1 VTGTDAVEQAGARSA
16 LDPAAVDVWL
26 VDVEDP
32 AFLAAAETDLPTAED
47 RARAGRL
54 ADHAAAARLLAR
66 RATLRL
72 VLARYTASSPAELRL
87 VTAPGG
93 KPVLAP
99 GPAFS
104 VAHSGS
110 LYAVAVSG
118 ATSVGVD
125 VERRRPVARAAAIAE
140 RWFGE
145 DEAGALARVPEEE
158 HDAEFLRVW
167 TAKEALAKRHGAGL
181 RLMKGRGEESGGALD
196 VAAERSKGRLRA
208 FDPGPEYLGAVA
220 TTSPLRAVRLIRP
233 TEELWTI

>member
-1 VTGTDAVEQAGARSA
+1 VSAGGPVEEAGV
-16 LDPAAVDVWL
+16 DPGAVDIWL

-32 AFLAAAETDLPTAED
+32 AFLAAADLGLSTADD
-47 RARAGRL
+47 RARAERMANEAAGR
-54 ADHAAAARLLAR
+54 RLLAR

-72 VLARYTASSPAELRL
+72 VLTRYVAAAPSELRI
-87 VTAPGG
+87 VIAPGG

-104 VAHSGS
+104 IAHSGR

-125 VERRRPVARAAAIAE
+125 VEQRRSVARATAIAE

-145 DEAGALARVPEEE
+145 DEAAELANVPE
-158 HDAEFLRVW
+158 AERDLAFLRVW
-167 TAKEALAKRHGAGL
+167 TEKEALAKRHGAGL
-181 RLMKGRGEESGGALD
+181 RLMKGRGEGSGGALD
-196 VAAERSKGRLRA
+196 VAGERSKGRLSA
-208 FDPGPEYLGAVA
+208 FDPGTGYLGAVA
-220 TTSPLRAVRLIRP
+220 ATAPLDAIRVIRP